1 MKRIL
6 SIYKPYL
13 IRPTLYRTVNKFVVG
28 LTLVLLWD
36 RFLNHGR
43 LEVVRDGFL
52 VAGVVLL
59 FLAWLSYL
67 ALDGLTVSRL
77 FRAGKEKKTEKRSP
91 IRRSAD
97 IIDFADEHIPRL
109 DELEEDERRF
119 VYFFSSLISGLCLF
133 IPALIK
139 FFM

>member
-13 IRPTLYRTVNKFVVG
+13 IRPTLYRTVNKFAVG
-28 LTLVLLWD
+28 LALVLLWD

-43 LEVVRDGFL
+43 LEVVRDGFF
-52 VAGVVLL
+52 VAGAVLL
-59 FLAWLSYL
+59 FLAWLSCL

-77 FRAGKEKKTEKRSP
+77 FRGGKEKKTEKRSP

-109 DELEEDERRF
+109 DELEEDERHF
-119 VYFFSSLISGLCLF
+119 VYLFSSLISGLGFL

-139 FFM
+139 LMM